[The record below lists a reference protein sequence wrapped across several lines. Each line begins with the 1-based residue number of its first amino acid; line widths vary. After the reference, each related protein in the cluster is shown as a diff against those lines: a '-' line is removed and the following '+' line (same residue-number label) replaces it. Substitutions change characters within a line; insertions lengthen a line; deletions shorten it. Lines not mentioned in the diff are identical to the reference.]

1 MKNISVDFFLQALVL
16 YTLPLLLML
25 VAYYY
30 ICKTLWKT
38 DNQIGGCKSTAAQ
51 ESLSPAPQ
59 LASNKTSGAT
69 QKGSTSALNRS
80 TDLKIIQCNGSTDPS
95 STNRYES

>member
-1 MKNISVDFFLQALVL
+1 
-16 YTLPLLLML
+16 ML

-38 DNQIGGCKSTAAQ
+38 DNQIGGCKSTATQ

-59 LASNKTSGAT
+59 LASNKTSGAA
-69 QKGSTSALNRS
+69 QKGSTSAVNRS
-80 TDLKIIQCNGSTDPS
+80 NDLQILQCNGATDAS
-95 STNRYES
+95 SINRYEMC